1 MRTTDSARAR
11 TTRAPILVLALASLA
26 IGCTRARVAP
36 QADAT
41 GASATSVAS
50 DVNATSDAG
59 AGDGFSVYDLGST
72 WRDQTGA
79 ERAIA
84 SLAGRPQVVAMMY
97 THCEAVCPLT
107 VAAMRRIER
116 EAGPNVGLVLVS
128 LDPDRDTPA
137 RLAEFAAEHGIA
149 GGRWTLLA
157 GSDAQVRDLAA
168 TLGVRYAR
176 VSGDEVAH
184 ANALTLLDARGWV
197 VRRQSGSGAADAD
210 EITRAVR
217 ALGN

>member
-1 MRTTDSARAR
+1 MRITDSTRA
-11 TTRAPILVLALASLA
+11 TTSRAPILLLALASLA
-26 IGCTRARVAP
+26 VGCTRQRVAS

-41 GASATSVAS
+41 AARATAVAS
-50 DVNATSDAG
+50 GADAASDAPT
-59 AGDGFSVYDLGST
+59 GDSFSVYDLGST

-84 SLAGRPQVVAMMY
+84 SLAGRPRVVTMMY

-128 LDPDRDTPA
+128 LDPERDTAA
-137 RLAEFAAEHGIA
+137 RLAEFAAEHGLA
-149 GGRWTLLA
+149 PERWTLLA
-157 GSDAQVRDLAA
+157 GSDADVRDLAA

-176 VSGDEVAH
+176 VSGDELAH
-184 ANALTLLDARGWV
+184 ANALTLLDARGTI

-210 EITRAVR
+210 EIIRAVR
-217 ALGN
+217 ALGS